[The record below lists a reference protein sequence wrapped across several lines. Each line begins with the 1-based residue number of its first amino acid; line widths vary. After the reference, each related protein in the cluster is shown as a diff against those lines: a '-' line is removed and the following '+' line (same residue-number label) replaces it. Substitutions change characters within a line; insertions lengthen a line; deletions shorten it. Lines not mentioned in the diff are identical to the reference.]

1 MVSGGS
7 SGTLEEEGSEAQP
20 RTRILPG
27 WLLTGHSDQVWI
39 CVGERETALI
49 WPWGGPSLL
58 VSVTWVWCLDVL
70 AWFDLV
76 SVLSISRWDF
86 W

>member
-1 MVSGGS
+1 MGPWRKRDLRPSPGPGSFPGGS
-7 SGTLEEEGSEAQP
+7 SEGTQTKSGL
-20 RTRILPG
+20 
-27 WLLTGHSDQVWI
+27 VW
-39 CVGERETALI
+39 ERETALI

-58 VSVTWVWCLDVL
+58 VSVTWVSCLDVL
-70 AWFDLV
+70 ARLDLA